1 MKWKGSEIMQEDK
14 ENREDRNF
22 ALTMPKDKKEI
33 INAVIG
39 AIIIIVGALIAV
51 YIF

>member
-1 MKWKGSEIMQEDK
+1 MQEDK